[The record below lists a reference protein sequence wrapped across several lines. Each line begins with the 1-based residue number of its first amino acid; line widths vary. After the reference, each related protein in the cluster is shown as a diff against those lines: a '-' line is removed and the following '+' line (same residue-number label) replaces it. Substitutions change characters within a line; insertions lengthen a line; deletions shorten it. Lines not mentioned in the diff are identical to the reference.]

1 MTRALLG
8 EIKTFVDS
16 YNREDA
22 DRNFI
27 ENIFEENLE
36 IDIVY
41 HENKIFSD
49 TMEKWYSPIEII
61 KKGIKIK
68 NFEYW
73 FNTSKFKNT
82 VNLKIKNQDG
92 YFEFFIPRERLTS
105 TSVRIFALWIT
116 LPNTQLQ

>member
-1 MTRALLG
+1 M
-8 EIKTFVDS
+8 S
-16 YNREDA
+16 
-22 DRNFI
+22 
-27 ENIFEENLE
+27 
-36 IDIVY
+36 
-41 HENKIFSD
+41 
-49 TMEKWYSPIEII
+49 EKWYSPIDRSLRREL
-61 KKGIKIK
+61 KSK

-116 LPNTQLQ
+116 LPAILIVAIAIIFLKTKQGQLKN